1 MEWGRKRGQE
11 VVFCLLKPLAIILTF
26 PCHSLM
32 LFFAFSFRIP
42 FSFHMQRSF
51 TAFSEL
57 LVPAI
62 SMLYRLCITQVSFS
76 GELSHKGI
84 SP

>member
-11 VVFCLLKPLAIILTF
+11 VVFCLLKPLAIFLAF

-42 FSFHMQRSF
+42 FSCHMQRSF

-57 LVPAI
+57 GTSNIHAL
-62 SMLYRLCITQVSFS
+62 QVMYNPGGFS
-76 GELSHKGI
+76 GKLSHKGI